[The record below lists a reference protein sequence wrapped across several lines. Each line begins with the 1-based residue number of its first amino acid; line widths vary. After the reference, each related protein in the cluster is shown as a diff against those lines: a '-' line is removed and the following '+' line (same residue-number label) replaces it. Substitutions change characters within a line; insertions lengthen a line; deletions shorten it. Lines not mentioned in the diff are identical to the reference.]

1 MPKFAV
7 WLFISAL
14 VVALDQFTKSLVM
27 QHIAYGDVFTVTPFF
42 DLILA
47 HNRGAAFSLFADAGG
62 WQHWFF
68 SVIAVVASIVII
80 FLLRKYARQILFSL
94 ALSLVMGGALGNLID
109 RLQFGYVVDFLYF
122 HYAGWSFPAFNVAD
136 SAITCGAVL
145 LVWDSF
151 RKPTH
156 EPS

>member
-14 VVALDQFTKSLVM
+14 VVALDQFTKSVVM
-27 QHIAYGDVFTVTPFF
+27 QHIAYGDVIRVTPFF

-68 SVIAVVASIVII
+68 SITAVIASIVII
-80 FLLRKYARQILFSL
+80 FLLRKYAQQTLFSL

-122 HYAGWSFPAFNVAD
+122 HYANWSFPAFNVAD
-136 SAITCGAVL
+136 SAITCGAAL

-151 RKPTH
+151 RKPRH
-156 EPS
+156 DPP